1 MIKEHYSL
9 SRSFFVFF
17 LHLLPAVVFRA
28 DRCRRF
34 FFFFSTFSKC
44 PCVNC
49 NKSRAATFFVTFGLN
64 KKTQFQKYF
73 FYFRLV
79 EILKEGNPVPRRPQ
93 WRFLR
98 SVCTFV
104 QPTVR
109 SNQRANR
116 KNEIKKREEWTER
129 GEKKNIFKRDQ
140 KVLISLISVFNI
152 LCFGPSCYWPDT
164 TVEVDKSRPSATQ
177 M

>member
-9 SRSFFVFF
+9 SRSFFF

-116 KNEIKKREEWTER
+116 KNEIKKKEGRMNREGGKEEHIQKR
-129 GEKKNIFKRDQ
+129 SKGPYIFNF
-140 KVLISLISVFNI
+140 SF
-152 LCFGPSCYWPDT
+152 
-164 TVEVDKSRPSATQ
+164 
-177 M
+177 